1 MLIIIASS
9 KRWSNI
15 ILLNCPSMNTRRLV
29 CVCRI
34 HTTMAHTTMAHY
46 TTIWHTLPW
55 HTLPWHTTLPYG
67 THYHGTHYHGTLH
80 YHMAHTTM
88 AHTTMAH
95 YTTIWHTLPWHAP
108 VSCAPSFSKNWKG
121 VVTALYQSCL
131 NGMQSAAKRFAHNSL
146 CMVAGLPCRA
156 FSFSL
161 AERSFPQQ

>member
-88 AHTTMAH
+88 ARTSLVCA
-95 YTTIWHTLPWHAP
+95 ILFEKLEGCGDRPILVLSQWNAI
-108 VSCAPSFSKNWKG
+108 SCE
-121 VVTALYQSCL
+121 ALCPQLIMRGCRS
-131 NGMQSAAKRFAHNSL
+131 SL
-146 CMVAGLPCRA
+146 
-156 FSFSL
+156 SSL
-161 AERSFPQQ
+161 FFLTS